1 MVVGFYGKLP
11 SHGDFVSRSV
21 ADAFIDGWDRWL
33 QASIGQSQRDLGDG
47 WLDLFLTS
55 PVWRFAFARGVVGST
70 AYAGILLP
78 SVDRVGRYFP
88 LTIVAEL
95 PAGALPQIVSVAA
108 GGWYDLAESVAR
120 RALEQDVLDLGSL
133 QTELHSSE
141 QTLPADRLTATALA
155 VTSGFP
161 GNGALWRF
169 GADGEADMG
178 CFHARLG
185 AALAGES
192 LAPLALWWSVG
203 SEHVSPT
210 VLMTRGL
217 PPAATFQDFLR
228 GKWNYAWHREAD
240 VSSDDVLSRLAPA
253 RRVES
258 AALSDVGRER
268 SENQDAYVERTHEGF
283 WLVADGMGGHQSGGF
298 ASQLI
303 AQATSAIELPGD
315 VAMMANAC
323 AQALQDTNAQ
333 LRQRAAAEPGFDA
346 GSTAVALFLREEAG
360 IVAWAGDSRLYRLRE
375 GALEQMTRDH
385 NVANESP
392 GTATP
397 EDAHVITRAVGGTTV
412 LDLDQRRFEVREGDR
427 FLLCSDGLYGEL
439 TEREI
444 AESLGAGDCAAAA
457 RSLVT
462 RALEGGGNDNIT
474 VIVVA
479 VSPST

>member
-33 QASIGQSQRDLGDG
+33 QASIAQSQRDLGEG
-47 WLDLFLTS
+47 WLELFLTS

-70 AYAGILLP
+70 PYAGILLP

-108 GGWYDLAESVAR
+108 GGWYDLVESVAR
-120 RALEQDVLDLGSL
+120 RALEQDVLDLATL
-133 QTELHSSE
+133 QRELHSSE
-141 QTLPADRLTATALA
+141 QTLPADRLSGPALA
-155 VTSGFP
+155 VTTGFP

-169 GADGEADMG
+169 DADTEADMG
-178 CFHARLG
+178 CFHARLA

-203 SEHVSPT
+203 SQHVAPS
-210 VLMTRGL
+210 VLLTRGL
-217 PPAATFQDFLR
+217 PPAVTFRDFLR
-228 GKWNYAWHREAD
+228 GEWNCGWQTEVD
-240 VSSDDVLSRLAPA
+240 VNPDEVLRHLVPPL
-253 RRVES
+253 RCES
-258 AALSDVGRER
+258 AAVSDVGRER
-268 SENQDAYVERTHEGF
+268 TENQDAYVERPHEGF

-315 VAMMANAC
+315 VAMMANIC
-323 AQALQDTNAQ
+323 AQSLQDANAQ

-346 GSTAVALFLREEAG
+346 GSTVVALFLRDDAG
-360 IVAWAGDSRLYRLRE
+360 IVTWAGDSRLYRLRE
-375 GALEQMTRDH
+375 GALEQLTRDH

-392 GTATP
+392 ESATP

-412 LDLDQRRFEVREGDR
+412 LELDQRRFEVREGDR

-439 TEREI
+439 TEPEI
-444 AESLGAGDCAAAA
+444 AECLGGGDCASAA
-457 RSLVT
+457 R
-462 RALEGGGNDNIT
+462 ALLTHALDSGGKDNIT
-474 VIVVA
+474 VIAVA
-479 VSPST
+479 VSRST

>member
-1 MVVGFYGKLP
+1 MVIGFYGKLP

-33 QASIGQSQRDLGDG
+33 QASISQSQRDLGEG

-55 PVWRFAFARGVVGST
+55 PVWRFAFAGGVVGTT
-70 AYAGILLP
+70 AYAGVLLP

-95 PAGALPQIVSVAA
+95 PAGALPQVVSVAA
-108 GGWYDLAESVAR
+108 GGWYDLVESVAR
-120 RALEQDVLDLGSL
+120 RALEQDVLDLGTL
-133 QTELHSSE
+133 QKELHSSE
-141 QTLPADRLTATALA
+141 QTLPADRLSGAALA
-155 VTSGFP
+155 VAGGFP

-169 GADGEADMG
+169 GADAEADMG
-178 CFHARLG
+178 YFHARLA

-203 SEHVSPT
+203 SEHVAPS
-210 VLMTRGL
+210 VLLTRGL
-217 PPAATFQDFLR
+217 PPAATFRDFLR
-228 GKWNYAWHREAD
+228 GEWNCAWQREVEAGP
-240 VSSDDVLSRLAPA
+240 DDVLRRLAPPH
-253 RRVES
+253 RCES
-258 AALSDVGRER
+258 AAVSDVGRER
-268 SENQDAYVERTHEGF
+268 GENQDAFVERPQEGF

-315 VAMMANAC
+315 VATMANAC
-323 AQALQDTNAQ
+323 AQALQNANAQ

-346 GSTAVALFLREEAG
+346 GSTVVALCLREEAG

-375 GALEQMTRDH
+375 SALEQLTRDH

-392 GTATP
+392 GSATA

-412 LDLDQRRFEVREGDR
+412 LDLDQQRFAVREGDR
-427 FLLCSDGLYGEL
+427 FLLCSDGLYAEL

-444 AESLGAGDCAAAA
+444 AESLADGDCAAAA
-457 RSLVT
+457 HSLVT
-462 RALEGGGNDNIT
+462 RALDRGGKDNIT

-479 VSPST
+479 VSP